1 MLFVTVLIEAF
12 FNAVN
17 WILVNRSISLYP
29 LLVIIAMYL
38 VAANTDGPHRTL
50 LFVATDQSICNR
62 VSGCSVQRWMEPDG
76 LTPHLLLG
84 WHGGLR
90 DGFASGV
97 E

>member
-38 VAANTDGPHRTL
+38 VAANTDGPHRTAVL
-50 LFVATDQSICNR
+50 CSSWQPIKASATGFRDVQ
-62 VSGCSVQRWMEPDG
+62 CSV
-76 LTPHLLLG
+76 G
-84 WHGGLR
+84 WSR
-90 DGFASGV
+90 TA
-97 E
+97 